1 MKNVFYSGSIISF
14 MDKKASCHLER
25 VEKRPFFKR
34 LFSNCC
40 AFLNSEREYRFP
52 FTKMVLVFP
61 ENSINNKRLAINQ
74 NFKQIEKKLKDD
86 LFKKY

>member
-1 MKNVFYSGSIISF
+1 

-74 NFKQIEKKLKDD
+74 NFKQIEKNLKDD

>member
-1 MKNVFYSGSIISF
+1 
-14 MDKKASCHLER
+14 MDQLFHLWVKTSCHLER
-25 VEKRPFFKR
+25 GEKRPFFKR

-52 FTKMVLVFP
+52 FTKMDLVLS

-74 NFKQIEKKLKDD
+74 IYKIKLK
-86 LFKKY
+86 KKFERRPTQEVLMQ